1 MTKAEGRI
9 DSIEKWL
16 EKHVRFSDRIF
27 RSGRRVDETQF
38 HASPLFSIDKQAIEL
53 QDRKQ
58 NFDEEA
64 PTESQAF
71 EKAGIAHVAICW
83 DGSGATKSRSD
94 LYRFLNNWEQL
105 WDFLANE
112 DSDEIAEHLPLYRVA
127 IELIFHPRVAQLMQ
141 LMYVWN
147 VVVFALLASRYP
159 QLPISVV
166 DFNVV
171 TYTLEVVVYMILFAL
186 HRGRGF
192 IGSVRLHILA
202 LPCRLCARTDPAA
215 SVRNASVAED
225 GSADISGSVETAQEA
240 IDQDF
245 TLLAT
250 LRRCWRRL
258 RKETSQLGGSA
269 AQASTRGRKSV
280 ARQSLSYYRWM
291 NVEMK
296 LLTRDY
302 GIDLR
307 ELRFNR
313 RSYRLLLVFV
323 LGIYPLYATALS
335 YIQGIMTTSVAC
347 GGSLT
352 GNGANDDGTTKSLCS
367 FFQLQMLCTIFGVTA
382 VASLVFFGLSVLVSL
397 CGLVY
402 GCEIAFRLAECW
414 IERYHSLRR
423 LNISPEREGPG
434 RVPREEAM
442 DDNEADVEHATVGR
456 KVTLVLPQ
464 DRAALIA
471 WVSRDAVEHYL
482 CISALLRKAGEM
494 WSPILTLFVF
504 LSLYL
509 CLGNAIFVGQSIA
522 EGLLANPLYT
532 FTLLRLLLFTSIRL
546 FVVAVAPV
554 LSIAFANSH
563 FQKLFDVFQNA
574 EARDY
579 ALIGGR
585 DAWLRRFRDTP
596 ASWSFF
602 GVAITPER
610 LTALLWTLLAT
621 LGGVLITTA
630 LSSSG
635 I

>member
-9 DSIEKWL
+9 DTIDKWL
-16 EKHVRFSDRIF
+16 EKHVCFSDRIF
-27 RSGRRVDETQF
+27 KSGRRVDETQF
-38 HASPLFSIDKQAIEL
+38 HSSPLFSSDKKAIEL
-53 QDRKQ
+53 HDRKQ
-58 NFDEEA
+58 NFDTEA
-64 PTESQAF
+64 PVELQAY
-71 EKAGIAHVAICW
+71 EKAGIALVTICC
-83 DGSGATKSRSD
+83 DGSLTTKSKSN
-94 LYRFLNNWEQL
+94 LFRFLNDWEQL
-105 WDFLANE
+105 WDFLVNE

-127 IELIFHPRVAQLMQ
+127 IELIFHPRVAQSMQ
-141 LMYVWN
+141 LMFVWN
-147 VVVFALLASRYP
+147 VVVFALLASRFP

-166 DFNVV
+166 DFNIV
-171 TYTLEVVVYMILFAL
+171 TYTLELVVYMILFSL
-186 HRGRGF
+186 HRGRGLLD
-192 IGSVRLHILA
+192 SVRLRFLT
-202 LPCRLCARTDPAA
+202 LPCRLCVRSAPAA
-215 SVRNASVAED
+215 SGRSASVTEV
-225 GSADISGSVETAQEA
+225 GSTDVSGSVETAQEA
-240 IDQDF
+240 IDQEF
-245 TLLAT
+245 TLLAS

-258 RKETSQLGGSA
+258 RKETSQLGRSA
-269 AQASTRGRKSV
+269 AQVSTRSRKAVS
-280 ARQSLSYYRWM
+280 RQSLSYYRWM
-291 NVEMK
+291 NLGMK

-313 RSYRLLLVFV
+313 RSYRWLMVFV
-323 LGIYPLYATALS
+323 LGIYPVYATALS
-335 YIQGIMTTSVAC
+335 YIQGLMAASVAC

-352 GNGANDDGTTKSLCS
+352 GNGANDDATSKTLCS
-367 FFQLQMLCTIFGVTA
+367 FYQLQMLCTIFGVTA
-382 VASLVFFGLSVLVSL
+382 VGSLVIFGLSFLVSL

-423 LNISPEREGPG
+423 LGAFQVLVGSGTVDG
-434 RVPREEAM
+434 EEAIEE
-442 DDNEADVEHATVGR
+442 NEAGVEQSPASR
-456 KVTLVLPQ
+456 KAMLTLPE
-464 DRAALIA
+464 DRDALIE
-471 WVSRDAVEHYL
+471 WMSRDAAEHYL
-482 CISALLRKAGEM
+482 CISALLRKAGDM
-494 WSPILTLFVF
+494 WSPIITLFIF

-522 EGLLANPLYT
+522 DGLLANPSYT
-532 FTLLRLLLFTSIRL
+532 FTLLRLLVFTSIRL

-563 FQKLFDVFQNA
+563 FQKLFDVFHNA

-585 DAWLRRFRDTP
+585 DAWIRRFRDTP
-596 ASWSFF
+596 ASWTFF

-630 LSSSG
+630 LSATS